1 MTRTAWTPSVRTFF
15 EIDRFILNSI
25 LIICLVYFTATL
37 EPNGPFNRDFQW
49 PLYQPQNRALMTFT
63 DADPPFN
70 ITLDTYRD
78 APMNLL
84 NDIEL
89 GQIGHGV

>member
-1 MTRTAWTPSVRTFF
+1 
-15 EIDRFILNSI
+15 
-25 LIICLVYFTATL
+25 
-37 EPNGPFNRDFQW
+37 
-49 PLYQPQNRALMTFT
+49 MTFT